1 MSKKKNKITGKPHL
15 KSGIS
20 ETAKT
25 RSRKIDG
32 KISAAEF
39 KTTILVFFRKK

>member
-1 MSKKKNKITGKPHL
+1 MSKKKNKIAGKSPL

-20 ETAKT
+20 ETVKT

-32 KISAAEF
+32 KIPAAEF